1 MRLSVLILNIFLLLS
16 FTSCH
21 ASERDAVLD
30 TVKKYNETLIKVYRT
45 LDYMSLQDYATL
57 DEINRIFPVVQTLL
71 NKNSIMVAEQR
82 SFKVKKVDIMGDTA
96 QVETEEEWYYYWQEK
111 KTGAITKL
119 PQNIFYKIVYQLK
132 KVDSRWKID
141 SLKEAGK

>member
-1 MRLSVLILNIFLLLS
+1 MRLALLIPNIFLLLS
-16 FTSCH
+16 LVSCY
-21 ASERDAVLD
+21 ASERDIVVD

-45 LDYMSLQDYATL
+45 LDYMLLEDYATL
-57 DEINRIFPVVQTLL
+57 DEINSVFPVVQALL

-96 QVETEEEWYYYWQEK
+96 RVETEEEWYYYWQEK

-119 PQNIFYKIVYQLK
+119 PQNIVYRIIYHLR
-132 KVDSRWKID
+132 KVDNRWKVD
-141 SLKEAGK
+141 TLKEAGQ